1 MDVVD
6 EDGDENED
14 VDAARVC
21 AHDCYDGD
29 VEVEE
34 EGQVAHAQVVY
45 GECVGEQQG
54 EVGAQVQEEEAHGE

>member
-45 GECVGEQQG
+45 GECVGGQLV
-54 EVGAQVQEEEAHGE
+54 EVEGQVQEEEARGE